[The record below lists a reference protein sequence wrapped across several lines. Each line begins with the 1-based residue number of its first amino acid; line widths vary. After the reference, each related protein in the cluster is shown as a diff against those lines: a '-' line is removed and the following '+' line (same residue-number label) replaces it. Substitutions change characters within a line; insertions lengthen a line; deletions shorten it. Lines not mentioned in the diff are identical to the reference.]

1 MVGEGSVKKAVAVVP
16 AGGSG
21 ARMGSRQPK
30 QYLTLAGGPILVLTL
45 RALARCRS
53 LDGLVVAAPADRV
66 EATRELLRRFRVP
79 RVLGVV
85 PGGAQRQDSVRE
97 ALQAAPADAAWI
109 VVHDAVRPF
118 VTPELVDRVLA
129 AARVPGA
136 ATCGWPVRETVKRV
150 RDSVVEATLPREGLW
165 LTQTPQAFRRDLLRE
180 AHEKALRD
188 GYEATDDAMLVERLG
203 GRVAM
208 VEGLPH
214 NLKITTP
221 DDLKTARA
229 WAGGARRG

>member
-1 MVGEGSVKKAVAVVP
+1 MTSAVAVVP
-16 AGGSG
+16 AGGAG
-21 ARMGSRQPK
+21 TRMGGRRPK
-30 QYLTLAGGPILVLTL
+30 QYLTVAGAPLLVVTL
-45 RALARCRS
+45 RALARCRV
-53 LDGLVVAAPADRV
+53 LDGIVVAAPVDRV
-66 EATRELLRRFRVP
+66 DATHELLRRFRVP
-79 RVLGVV
+79 RVLSVV
-85 PGGAQRQDSVRE
+85 PGGAERQDSVRE
-97 ALQAAPADAAWI
+97 GLQAVPPEVAWI

-118 VTPELVDRVLA
+118 ITPALVERVLV

-136 ATCGWPVRETVKRV
+136 ASCGWPVRETVKRV
-150 RDSVVEATLPREGLW
+150 KDAVVETTLPREGLW
-165 LTQTPQAFRRDLLRE
+165 LTQTPQAFRRELLRE

-208 VEGLPH
+208 VEGLPQ

-229 WAGGARRG
+229 WMSGARKS

>member
-1 MVGEGSVKKAVAVVP
+1 MRRAVAVVP

-21 ARMGSRQPK
+21 TRMGGRRPK
-30 QYLTLAGGPILVLTL
+30 QYLTLGAAPILVLTL
-45 RALARCRS
+45 RALARCPS
-53 LDGLVVAAPADRV
+53 LEGLVVAAPADRV

-85 PGGAQRQDSVRE
+85 AGGALRQDSVRE
-97 ALQAAPADAAWI
+97 GLQAAPPDAGWI

-118 VTPELVDRVLA
+118 ITPDLVERVLA

-150 RDSVVEATLPREGLW
+150 RDAVVEATLPRDGLW
-165 LTQTPQAFRRDLLRE
+165 LTQTPQAFRRELLRE
-180 AHEKALRD
+180 AHDKAQRD
-188 GYEATDDAMLVERLG
+188 GFDATDDAMLVERLG

-208 VEGLPH
+208 VEGLPQ

-221 DDLKTARA
+221 ADLTAARA
-229 WAGGARRG
+229 WLHGGRKA

>member
-1 MVGEGSVKKAVAVVP
+1 MAGGGPMNKAVAVVP

-21 ARMGSRQPK
+21 ARMGTRQPK
-30 QYLTLAGGPILVLTL
+30 QYLALGGAPILVLTL

-53 LDGLVVAAPADRV
+53 LDGLIVAAPADRV

-85 PGGAQRQDSVRE
+85 PGGAERQASVRE
-97 ALQAAPADAAWI
+97 GLQAAPPDAAWI

-118 VTPELVDRVLA
+118 VTAELIERVLA

-165 LTQTPQAFRRDLLRE
+165 LTQTPQAFRLDLLRE
-180 AHEKALRD
+180 AHDKALRD

-208 VEGLPH
+208 VEGLPQ

-229 WAGGARRG
+229 WAGGARKA

>member
-1 MVGEGSVKKAVAVVP
+1 MTRAIAVVP

-21 ARMGSRQPK
+21 ARMGGRRPK
-30 QYLTLAGGPILVLTL
+30 QYLAIDGVPIVVVTL

-53 LDGLVVAAPADRV
+53 IEGIVVAAPADRV
-66 EATRELLRRFRVP
+66 ESTQDLLRRFRVP
-79 RVLGVV
+79 RVVAVV
-85 PGGAQRQDSVRE
+85 AGGRERQDSVRE
-97 ALQAAPADAAWI
+97 GLQAAPSGAAWI

-118 VTPELVDRVLA
+118 VTPELVERVLA

-150 RDSVVEATLPREGLW
+150 SDSVVEATLPRAGLW
-165 LTQTPQAFRRDLLRE
+165 LTQTPQAFRRELLRE
-180 AHEKALRD
+180 AHEKAARD
-188 GYEATDDAMLVERLG
+188 GYEGTDDAMLVERLG

-208 VEGLPH
+208 VEGLPQ

-221 DDLKTARA
+221 EDLRTARA
-229 WAGGARRG
+229 WAGGGRKG